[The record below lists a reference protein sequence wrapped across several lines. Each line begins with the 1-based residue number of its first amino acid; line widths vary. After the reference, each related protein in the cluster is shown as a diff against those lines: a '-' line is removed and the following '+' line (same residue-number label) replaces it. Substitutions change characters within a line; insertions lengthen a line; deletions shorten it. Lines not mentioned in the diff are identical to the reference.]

1 LNSRKRICIL
11 GSTGSIGEKALR
23 VVGDYPDR
31 FEVVGL
37 AARSS
42 AERLAEQ
49 AAEWG
54 VRWACLTDAAGSA
67 PSIGGARMF
76 VGEAGMID
84 LLDACQPDLVVVAT
98 VGYAGLAPTLH
109 AIQSGATVALAN
121 KEVLVTAGTL
131 VMGEAARRGVAIL
144 PIDSEHNA
152 IFQCLAA
159 RCLCGR
165 PPTPLRRIILTASGG
180 PFLGRARED
189 LADVTIEQALNHP
202 TWRMGPKITIDS
214 ATLMNK
220 GFEVIETS
228 HLFGEPVD
236 KIEVVIHPQSA
247 IHGMIEYH
255 DGSMLAQMGVTDMY
269 LPIANVLA
277 WPDRL
282 PNARFEPMDL
292 AAIGRM
298 TFEKPDLEAFPC
310 LRLAYEAIR
319 AGQTYP
325 TVLNAANEVAVA
337 RFLAGE
343 IRFLDISGLIEQAL
357 EEHRPAPDPDLA
369 AIAEADAWAR
379 AWSRSRPTPTE
390 V

>member
-1 LNSRKRICIL
+1 
-11 GSTGSIGEKALR
+11 
-23 VVGDYPDR
+23 
-31 FEVVGL
+31 
-37 AARSS
+37 
-42 AERLAEQ
+42 
-49 AAEWG
+49 
-54 VRWACLTDAAGSA
+54 
-67 PSIGGARMF
+67 
-76 VGEAGMID
+76 
-84 LLDACQPDLVVVAT
+84 
-98 VGYAGLAPTLH
+98 
-109 AIQSGATVALAN
+109 
-121 KEVLVTAGTL
+121 
-131 VMGEAARRGVAIL
+131 
-144 PIDSEHNA
+144 
-152 IFQCLAA
+152 
-159 RCLCGR
+159 
-165 PPTPLRRIILTASGG
+165 
-180 PFLGRARED
+180 
-189 LADVTIEQALNHP
+189 
-202 TWRMGPKITIDS
+202 
-214 ATLMNK
+214 
-220 GFEVIETS
+220 
-228 HLFGEPVD
+228 
-236 KIEVVIHPQSA
+236 
-247 IHGMIEYH
+247 MIEYH